1 MKDLITTI
9 ASILVLMM
17 FLLQFTANQRTFT
30 EIAGVENAIKI
41 FRIAAESKGK
51 IGDEDVS
58 SMHAAAAKA
67 ARCDLSE
74 VETILNPDKN
84 EGSEHTS
91 YQVRVPIRGIIGAAH
106 MLGGLTKEE
115 NTLWYTSSGIIA
127 LQEKDQVIL
136 EETEGEMPAEGANR
150 PGSEE
155 KAEQEE
161 STGKE
166 QVLERSEK

>member
-30 EIAGVENAIKI
+30 EIAGV
-41 FRIAAESKGK
+41 GK

-127 LQEKDQVIL
+127 LQEKDQAIP
-136 EETEGEMPAEGANR
+136 EETEGKFQHENR
-150 PGSEE
+150 SNLGHT
-155 KAEQEE
+155 Q
-161 STGKE
+161 
-166 QVLERSEK
+166 

>member
-67 ARCDLSE
+67 AR
-74 VETILNPDKN
+74 
-84 EGSEHTS
+84 
-91 YQVRVPIRGIIGAAH
+91 
-106 MLGGLTKEE
+106 
-115 NTLWYTSSGIIA
+115 
-127 LQEKDQVIL
+127 
-136 EETEGEMPAEGANR
+136 
-150 PGSEE
+150 
-155 KAEQEE
+155 
-161 STGKE
+161 
-166 QVLERSEK
+166 

>member
-1 MKDLITTI
+1 M
-9 ASILVLMM
+9 
-17 FLLQFTANQRTFT
+17 
-30 EIAGVENAIKI
+30 
-41 FRIAAESKGK
+41 
-51 IGDEDVS
+51 
-58 SMHAAAAKA
+58 
-67 ARCDLSE
+67 
-74 VETILNPDKN
+74 
-84 EGSEHTS
+84 
-91 YQVRVPIRGIIGAAH
+91 PIRGIIGAAH

-127 LQEKDQVIL
+127 LQEKDQAIP